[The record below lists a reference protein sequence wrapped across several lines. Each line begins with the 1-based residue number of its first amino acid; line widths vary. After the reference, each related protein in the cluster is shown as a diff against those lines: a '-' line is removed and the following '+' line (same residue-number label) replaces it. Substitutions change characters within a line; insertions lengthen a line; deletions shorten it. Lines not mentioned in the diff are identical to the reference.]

1 MIRRF
6 IYQQKPVYTQ
16 ADTAL
21 FSKGDFTCIRL
32 YLTKKGKP
40 VALSEGNSAAHYKW
54 RVQYGFSCVVFK
66 TYEEAVRFCRERF
79 YDLDGKPLNGGRA
92 RSTRASPAITTSG
105 ITRSS
110 TLTIPAG
117 TRSR

>member
-1 MIRRF
+1 MIHRF

-54 RVQYGFSCVVFK
+54 RVQYGFSPVWFSK
-66 TYEEAVRFCRERF
+66 PMRRLSASAVSAF
-79 YDLDGKPLNGGRA
+79 
-92 RSTRASPAITTSG
+92 
-105 ITRSS
+105 
-110 TLTIPAG
+110 TIWTATP
-117 TRSR
+117 

>member
-6 IYQQKPVYTQ
+6 IYQKKPVFTQ

-21 FSKGDFTCIRL
+21 FQ
-32 YLTKKGKP
+32 
-40 VALSEGNSAAHYKW
+40 YKW

-79 YDLDGKPLNGGRA
+79 YDLDGKPLKGGRA
-92 RSTRASPAITTSG
+92 
-105 ITRSS
+105 
-110 TLTIPAG
+110 
-117 TRSR
+117 

>member
-1 MIRRF
+1 MIHRF

-21 FSKGDFTCIRL
+21 FSKGGFTCIRL

-79 YDLDGKPLNGGRA
+79 
-92 RSTRASPAITTSG
+92 
-105 ITRSS
+105 
-110 TLTIPAG
+110 
-117 TRSR
+117 

>member
-16 ADTAL
+16 TDTAL

-92 RSTRASPAITTSG
+92 
-105 ITRSS
+105 
-110 TLTIPAG
+110 
-117 TRSR
+117 